1 MNKDAMKDDNIL
13 IDSGDSSMV
22 YNYEQILSCLN
33 KKYKMLFHEAGDAIF
48 LVKDGEYVDCNQKAE
63 EILRCTKEKII
74 GEFPKRFAPDYQY
87 NGEKSEGLI
96 AGFYSKMEKREI
108 IRTEWT
114 ALTYDKNK
122 IETELTISAF
132 SLNGEYY
139 QQIILR
145 DISKR
150 KKLERES
157 ILFDNILRN
166 IHEGVMVTDNNYK
179 VIFVNEAFQKIT
191 GFKDEEL
198 KNMCMRYLDVE
209 GNSIRD
215 EIVEHININGMW
227 SGILYSI
234 NKNGQLFPK
243 KSTIRKISS
252 ENDTYI
258 YETFMDISKE
268 REVINSMNKVFN
280 NDILTRM
287 YNHIYFRKKIEE
299 EIKKI
304 DNTNKYLVLCFFN
317 IDNFKKIND
326 LYGYSFGDKVLANI
340 SQKIKIS
347 FQDKGIVARVNG
359 DEFGVLFNKFKD
371 IQSSVQII
379 RNTINSF
386 KKCFLLDDTEI
397 QINFSA
403 GISIYNKDS
412 RSADELL
419 KNASSALKYA
429 KKTGKNK
436 SLFYSQKLNS
446 MIVKKLKLEHYLKKA
461 IEKDQFTMNY
471 QPQINLENNTIE
483 GFEALIRWHHPVL
496 GNIPPSDFIP
506 LAEETGLIV
515 DIGELVLKKVCNQ
528 IIDWISKGLN
538 PLKIAVNISP
548 IQFKSVDMVNLMD
561 EILCCKGLSGKYL
574 ELEITENVLIEELDE
589 VVAKLNEL
597 KKRGITISIDDFGVG
612 YSSLKYIRDIP
623 VDKLKIDRT
632 FIKDIPHK
640 DNGSIAKTVI
650 QLGNIL
656 DFKVIAEGVETE
668 EQVRFLKENGCTN
681 IQGYYYSPPVRAEK
695 AEDIL
700 RGIAENK
707 ELHM

>member
-1 MNKDAMKDDNIL
+1 MDKDAIKGDNIL

-22 YNYEQILSCLN
+22 YNYEQILSCLD
-33 KKYKMLFHEAGDAIF
+33 KKYKMLFQEAGDAIF
-48 LVKDGEYVDCNQKAE
+48 LVKDGKYVDCNQKAE
-63 EILRCTKEKII
+63 EILKCTKEKII
-74 GEFPKRFAPDYQY
+74 GENPEIFAPDYQY
-87 NGEKSEGLI
+87 DGEKSKELI
-96 AGFYSKMEKREI
+96 AGFYSKIKKREI

-122 IETELTISAF
+122 IETELTISSF
-132 SLNGEYY
+132 LLSGEYY

-145 DISKR
+145 DITKR
-150 KKLERES
+150 KKLEKES
-157 ILFDNILRN
+157 ILFNNILRN
-166 IHEGVMVTDNNYK
+166 IHEGVIVTDNNHK
-179 VIFVNEAFQKIT
+179 VIFVNEAFEKIT

-198 KNMCMRYLDVE
+198 KHMCMRYLDVE

-215 EIVEHININGMW
+215 EIAEHININGIW
-227 SGILYSI
+227 SGILYTI
-234 NKNGQLFPK
+234 NKDGQLFPK

-252 ENDTYI
+252 KNDTYI

-304 DNTNKYLVLCFFN
+304 DNTDKYLVLCFFN

-326 LYGYSFGDKVLANI
+326 IYGYSFGDKVLAKV
-340 SQKIKIS
+340 SQKIKMS

-359 DEFGVLFNKFKD
+359 DEFGVLFNKFNNIKN
-371 IQSSVQII
+371 SVQSIRSII
-379 RNTINSF
+379 NGF
-386 KKCFLLDDTEI
+386 KNQLLLEDTEI

-412 RSADELL
+412 RSADQLL
-419 KNASSALKYA
+419 KNASRALKYA

-436 SLFYSQKLNS
+436 SLFYSQQLDN

-461 IEKDQFTMNY
+461 IENNEFTINY

-483 GFEALIRWHHPVL
+483 GFEALIRWHHPEL

-515 DIGELVLKKVCNQ
+515 DIGELVLMKVCNQ
-528 IIDWISKGLN
+528 IIEWISKGLN
-538 PLKIAVNISP
+538 PIRIAVNISP
-548 IQFKSVDMVNLMD
+548 IQFKSVDMVNLID
-561 EILCCKGLSGKYL
+561 EILGCKGLNGKYL
-574 ELEITENVLIEELDE
+574 ELEITENILIEDLHE
-589 VVAKLNEL
+589 VVEKLSEL

-656 DFKVIAEGVETE
+656 DFKVIAEGVETV
-668 EQVRFLKENGCTN
+668 EQVKFLKENGCSN
-681 IQGYYYSPPVRAEK
+681 IQGYFYSPPISAEK

-700 RGIAENK
+700 RSIAENK
-707 ELHM
+707 ELQM